1 MYNDDGNPE
10 DIVPEHVA
18 LRRSMRYR
26 KDRHGKVSFAED
38 EAPFLIDRLH
48 NHEVISADH
57 HFAGVQLITMRKV
70 FLSPVGFKVGMLKVR
85 SEGDEPPPP
94 PVPIEDTDYLR
105 VLRSVRSVTSQRL
118 IREVCDEAAD
128 PGLHPVYA
136 RQGHAVRAAFDAL
149 CDAVQALWNAK
160 KAAREATDRV
170 KSQS

>member
-1 MYNDDGNPE
+1 MYNDDGKPE

-18 LRRSMRYR
+18 LRRGMRYR

-38 EAPFLIDRLH
+38 EAPFLIDRLY
-48 NHEVISADH
+48 NHGVILADH
-57 HFAGVQLITMRKV
+57 HFYGVQFLTMRKL
-70 FLSPVGFKVGMLKVR
+70 FTSPVGVRVGMLRVR
-85 SEGDEPPPP
+85 RDGDQAEDK
-94 PVPIEDTDYLR
+94 PIAMEDTDYLR
-105 VLRSVRSVTSQRL
+105 VLRGVRSVTAQRL

-149 CDAVQALWNAK
+149 CDAVQELWERKRAD
-160 KAAREATDRV
+160 ADAV